1 MNELFPIFLKAD
13 KINFLIVG
21 GGKVA
26 LEKLFFLQKS
36 SPNAKIELVAIE
48 ILPEVFELV
57 KKFPDSKLFHR
68 AFSVDDLADKQIV
81 IAATNNSL
89 LNLRLRDL
97 ADKYKFLLN
106 VADKPEFC
114 DFYLGGVVTRGD
126 LKIGISTNG
135 KSPVLAKRI
144 RQWLEDMS
152 RHEDVAVRGGVKVTA
167 EYLEDL
173 KKQIRQL
180 EEKCALK
187 DAYLKKMKEKAG
199 Q

>member
-144 RQWLEDMS
+144 RQWLEDVLPDS
-152 RHEDVAVRGGVKVTA
+152 IEKAISLNHRFR
-167 EYLEDL
+167 
-173 KKQIRQL
+173 KKQKGNF
-180 EEKCALK
+180 EEKVRVLNELTEGLIQK
-187 DAYLKKMKEKAG
+187 
-199 Q
+199 